1 MQDLVTDVR
10 EGRSRCVV
18 VVGPAGI
25 GKSWLCR
32 QAAALADGFTVVRTR
47 GLESEAHFGH
57 CGLFDV
63 LSPLVEGHLERLL
76 PARGEA
82 LRGALRMASTP
93 VVDPFAV
100 AVASLDLLA
109 VAAEDAPV
117 LVVVDDAPWVDA
129 ASLDALRFAARRLNA
144 DRVGFVFAA
153 RSEHAPAFLD
163 AGMEPLSVG
172 GLDVS
177 EAVILV
183 NEFAG
188 SEVAAPVALA
198 LAEAGREHP
207 LWLREAA
214 RELSPAQRTG
224 AVPLSKRF
232 QAPASVHAA
241 FVHLALGLSGPA
253 RHALVTLAADEH
265 APAPVME
272 RALADL
278 GLAPS
283 DVQAGIDCGLALL
296 EAGRRRFSHPLAR
309 VAVLEVAEPAQR
321 RLAHEAL
328 ASAWGEPERAAWHLA
343 AAGDGPDAQVSSA
356 LARVALA
363 ARARGAPGAAAE
375 AWRRAVQTAPD
386 ADHAL
391 PLRLE
396 GARDLARAGRAPEA
410 LLELDEILDR
420 GSADGLRADAELV
433 QGQLLLSQ
441 GRLEQAVAV
450 LEAGA

>member
-1 MQDLVTDVR
+1 MCAAATAAPW
-10 EGRSRCVV
+10 C

-93 VVDPFAV
+93 VDDPFAV

-129 ASLDALRFAARRLNA
+129 ASLEALRFAARRLNA

-153 RSEHAPAFLD
+153 RSEHAAAFLD

-183 NEFAG
+183 NEFAS

-207 LWLREAA
+207 LWLREAV

-232 QAPASVHAA
+232 QRARERARRVRATRARPVRA
-241 FVHLALGLSGPA
+241 GPA
-253 RHALVTLAADEH
+253 RPRD
-265 APAPVME
+265 
-272 RALADL
+272 
-278 GLAPS
+278 
-283 DVQAGIDCGLALL
+283 AG
-296 EAGRRRFSHPLAR
+296 GRRTRAGAGHGAGARRSRPGAERRPGRRSIAGSRCWRRAGGGSHTRWRGLPCSRSPNRRSADSR
-309 VAVLEVAEPAQR
+309 TRRSREPR
-321 RLAHEAL
+321 
-328 ASAWGEPERAAWHLA
+328 WGEPERAAWHLA

-356 LARVALA
+356 LAGSRAGGA
-363 ARARGAPGAAAE
+363 GTRRARRGGRGVAAGDRNGSRRRSRAPAAPG
-375 AWRRAVQTAPD
+375 
-386 ADHAL
+386 
-391 PLRLE
+391 
-396 GARDLARAGRAPEA
+396 GRA
-410 LLELDEILDR
+410 
-420 GSADGLRADAELV
+420 
-433 QGQLLLSQ
+433 
-441 GRLEQAVAV
+441 
-450 LEAGA
+450 